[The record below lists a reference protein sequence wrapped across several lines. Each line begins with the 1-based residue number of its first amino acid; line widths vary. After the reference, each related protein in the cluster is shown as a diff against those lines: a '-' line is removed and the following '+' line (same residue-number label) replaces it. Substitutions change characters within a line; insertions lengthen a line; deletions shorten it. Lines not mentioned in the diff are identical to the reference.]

1 MAKCFLWD
9 NQECISMEG
18 ICCLKLVGENWI
30 ILSQCL
36 MQRKMHFFKE
46 RSWKII
52 GKFPVPV
59 ELNDSL
65 NTTVRHLHLVWFQ
78 RYPIPWIIEQ
88 WKCSTWNTKAFLKEK
103 CAFQGGRR
111 FSWFCHQTLL
121 RNFLIEISLY
131 QVLHFT
137 LIAKIKPNRQN
148 TYQKFL
154 DEVLSS
160 FLEAG
165 KN

>member
-1 MAKCFLWD
+1 MLLVRQSGMHKHGGDMLLKACRRKPNHL
-9 NQECISMEG
+9 ISV
-18 ICCLKLVGENWI
+18 LNAT
-30 ILSQCL
+30 QNA
-36 MQRKMHFFKE
+36 FFKE